1 MSSTTI
7 SLLADPTADRYSITR
22 SPIALVGWPE
32 SATTSALTTSSAPNT
47 DYPETAE
54 PWEDIWA
61 VLAVVVLGIAVSIIL
76 FIGYLFIRAKVR
88 AIRDQRDRRLRAET

>member
-7 SLLADPTADRYSITR
+7 SLLADPTGDIYSITQ
-22 SPIALVGWPE
+22 SPIALIGWPE

-47 DYPETAE
+47 DYPETVE

-61 VLAVVVLGIAVSIIL
+61 VSAVVALGIGVSIIL
-76 FIGYLFIRAKVR
+76 FIGYLIIRAKVR
-88 AIRDQRDRRLRAET
+88 ALRDRRDRRLRAET